1 MGVLQWKEQI
11 DIPSYGIWF
20 VRRLK
25 FHINVDIRKI
35 IVTQM
40 DQICL
45 LWQSV
50 YIVTTIESQYWMF
63 SWVYAR
69 NYLRPSFPPT

>member
-25 FHINVDIRKI
+25 FDINVDIRKI

-45 LWQSV
+45 LWQSA